1 MSTKINARSPIY
13 LNYAEPTVS
22 QPTLN
27 CATALGK
34 EYCMEISE
42 RGIITLDTPAYGFI
56 ESYTSSDA
64 GFSNGKYSDVTS
76 PTTRTVSLTIAIPQG
91 FTNSSDNYKV
101 CDVDAVQPAFVSGTT
116 CTSRIAP
123 NGSMTNVSI
132 AKDGASSTS
141 QSTASKFTLNGDTI
155 TDFTFS
161 QDNESLF
168 SVSTIVDSGT
178 DLNIIITSNTIC
190 GTGYLRVTP
199 VVSNSTSCQTFQ
211 QITVDVTGCGAFAC
225 TDAPLSGGTIDP
237 DGTISVKPTSA
248 AFITTSNNIS
258 TDASGSPIVT
268 SVAANSSGSPIDRIL
283 YYKLTIPPNFTSA
296 GGDKWCVHTISQLS
310 SGTLPAFTYATA
322 QHAGFGIDQD
332 GNIIVGDV
340 VYGTIK
346 SYVPVG
352 VSGMQFP
359 AVDADTTRQVDIV
372 ITSPNE
378 SATYSNPNTDI
389 TERVS
394 MAQPARFS
402 ICSSSTNIIYLS
414 QPFSTSIS
422 AAGARII
429 LGLCGQNYNISTEA
443 RSSVTYSQIAAL
455 QGAGARVCTASS
467 NPFDGKYKAYL
478 VATSGN
484 IGIVGQSGQGTFPV
498 IIIDRD
504 GRISEVTTYYCLGSN
519 AYGGIIQ

>member
-13 LNYAEPTVS
+13 LNYAEPTVP

-27 CATALGK
+27 CDTALGASF
-34 EYCMEISE
+34 CMEISE
-42 RGIITLDTPAYGFI
+42 RGIVTLDTPDYGFI
-56 ESYTSSDA
+56 ESYTSSDV
-64 GFSNGKYSDVTS
+64 GFSNGTYADVTS
-76 PTTRTVSLTIAIPQG
+76 PTTRTVSLTIAIPLG
-91 FTNSSDNYKV
+91 FSNSSDNFLT
-101 CDVDAVQPAFVSGTT
+101 CSATATQPAFVSGTT

-132 AKDGASSTS
+132 AKDGASSAS

-168 SVSTIVDSGT
+168 SVSTTVDSGT

-237 DGTISVKPTSA
+237 DGTISVKPSSA

-258 TDASGSPIVT
+258 TDVSGSPIVT

-394 MAQPARFS
+394 MAQPSRFS

-422 AAGARII
+422 ASGARTI
-429 LGLCGQNYNISTEA
+429 LGLCGQNYSISTEA

-467 NPFDGKYKAYL
+467 NPFDGQYKAYL

-504 GRISEVTTYYCLGSN
+504 GRISEVTTYYCSGGT

>member
-13 LNYAEPTVS
+13 LNYAEPTVP

-27 CATALGK
+27 CDTALGASF
-34 EYCMEISE
+34 CMEISE
-42 RGIITLDTPAYGFI
+42 RGIVTLDTPDYGFI

-64 GFSNGKYSDVTS
+64 GFSNGKYADVTS
-76 PTTRTVSLTIAIPQG
+76 PTTRTVSLTIAIPLG
-91 FTNSSDNYKV
+91 FSNSSDNFLT
-101 CDVDAVQPAFVSGTT
+101 CSATATQPAFVSGTT

-132 AKDGASSTS
+132 AKDGASSAS

-168 SVSTIVDSGT
+168 SVSTTVDSGT

-237 DGTISVKPTSA
+237 DGTISVKPSSA

-258 TDASGSPIVT
+258 TDVSGSPIVT

-332 GNIIVGDV
+332 GNIIVGNV

-394 MAQPARFS
+394 MAQPSRFS

-422 AAGARII
+422 ASGARTI
-429 LGLCGQNYNISTEA
+429 LGLCGQNYSISTEA

-467 NPFDGKYKAYL
+467 NPFDGQYKAYL

-504 GRISEVTTYYCLGSN
+504 GRISEVTTYYCSGGT